1 MTLYVIL
8 GCLAAIVF
16 ISVLWFVKQ
25 YNNFVRMSTNIE
37 EAFSTMDIYLKKR
50 FDLIPNLVESVKG
63 YANHESETLD
73 SVIKARSCIENA
85 STSEEK
91 LNAESELSKTLRS
104 LFAVSES
111 YPDLKAN
118 ENFIKLQ
125 NTLEELED
133 EIAMSRK
140 FYNGN
145 VKIYNN
151 ATKVFPSNIIAGM
164 FKYEAKPMF
173 EVSNEEERLNVKVQF

>member
-63 YANHESETLD
+63 YAKHESETLD